1 MYEQSYS
8 TVYNSP
14 TCLSHYTR
22 IMLKSCKVGCVL
34 LCYHLDLVS
43 QPFAV
48 LLFPNLKDF
57 FILVICWHTG
67 EEPT

>member
-48 LLFPNLKDF
+48 LLFPNLKEF